1 MFFRPISQWPISEWP
16 ISEWPI
22 SEWPISEWPTF
33 RWKGLPLLVGLLF
46 ILTACQTP
54 ILQSPGAAAV
64 DPAAPAAPAPAAQ
77 EAAPAAP
84 VNEQETLDGIPV
96 GFTAEGYPYRG
107 NPDAPVTVYEYS
119 DYQCPFCQRH
129 VLQTEPALASSF
141 VRPGQAKFVFR
152 DFPLDSLH
160 PNATPASIAANCVM
174 EQGIVPFWRMHDLLF
189 RTQEEWASL
198 PNAADVFV
206 RLAGEAGAD
215 VTLYTPCLADS
226 AIAEQVKASLTEGE
240 ALNFTGTPSFNFVV
254 EETGDAYQLVG
265 AQPYDTFNN
274 WFTTIADGG
283 SPVDPAAAQAQQE
296 GQGEIPLWAVPENWA
311 DNPNQPGVNLAG
323 DFWRGNPDALI
334 TVIEF
339 SDFQC
344 PFCQRHTLETQPIL
358 DEQFVD
364 TGDVMWIFKHF
375 PVQSTHPFAFPA
387 AIFAQ
392 CVGEQGQFWEVHDL
406 LFERMSDWSGSNL
419 ETVFAEIAAELDVD
433 SEALATCRADEATL
447 QNVQSDLMEG
457 SQFVQGTPTF
467 VVIYNNQGR
476 LIPGALPADQ
486 FADAL
491 NKLLA
496 EAKGG
501 Q

>member
-1 MFFRPISQWPISEWP
+1 MSSRRNPLWIGVLLLLAVVIGFFVYRFFVNQP
-16 ISEWPI
+16 
-22 SEWPISEWPTF
+22 
-33 RWKGLPLLVGLLF
+33 V
-46 ILTACQTP
+46 
-54 ILQSPGAAAV
+54 
-64 DPAAPAAPAPAAQ
+64 PAAPEPPPAATVE
-77 EAAPAAP
+77 EAKAPSASPTPSEVVPTP
-84 VNEQETLDGIPV
+84 VPTVAETSASGEQEILDGIPV

-107 NPDAPVTVYEYS
+107 EPDAPVTVYEYS

-129 VLQTEPALASSF
+129 VLQTEPALANSF
-141 VRPGQAKFVFR
+141 VRTGQVKFVFR

-160 PNATPASIAANCVM
+160 PNATPASIAANCVA
-174 EQGIVPFWRMHDLLF
+174 EQGSIPFWKMHDLLF
-189 RTQEEWASL
+189 RSQEEWASL
-198 PNAADVFV
+198 PDASDVFV

-226 AIAEQVKASLTEGE
+226 AIAEQVKASLAEGT
-240 ALNFTGTPSFNFVV
+240 ALGFSGTPSFNFVV
-254 EETGDAYQLVG
+254 EGTGDAYQLVG

-283 SPVDPAAAQAQQE
+283 SPVDPAAAQNQ
-296 GQGEIPLWAVPENWA
+296 GQGEIPLWAIPENWA
-311 DNPNQPGVNLAG
+311 DDPAQPGVNLAG
-323 DFWRGNPDALI
+323 DFWRGNPDAPI
-334 TVIEF
+334 TVVEF

-344 PFCQRHTLETQPIL
+344 PFCQRHTLDTQPLL

-375 PVQSTHPFAFPA
+375 PVQSTHPFAFDA

-392 CVGEQGQFWEVHDL
+392 CVGEQGQFWEVHDI
-406 LFERMSDWSGSNL
+406 LFERLSEWAGSNL
-419 ETVFAEIAAELDVD
+419 ETVFGEIAADLGVD
-433 SEALATCRADEATL
+433 NEQLTTCQADEATL
-447 QNVQSDLMEG
+447 QKVQADLIEG

-467 VVIYNNQGR
+467 VVIHNNQGR

-491 NKLLA
+491 NQLLA

-501 Q
+501 QE

>member
-1 MFFRPISQWPISEWP
+1 MCMRL
-16 ISEWPI
+16 
-22 SEWPISEWPTF
+22 TF
-33 RWKGLPLLVGLLF
+33 PRTGLFLLF
-46 ILTACQTP
+46 AAIFALAGCQQAIPAPGQMTQSTP
-54 ILQSPGAAAV
+54 S
-64 DPAAPAAPAPAAQ
+64 APAQPAEPTATTSSPATPGQ
-77 EAAPAAP
+77 EA
-84 VNEQETLDGIPV
+84 LDGIPV
-96 GFTAEGYPYRG
+96 GFTEEGYPYRG

-129 VLQTEPALASSF
+129 VLQTEPALVSSF
-141 VRPGQAKFVFR
+141 VRPSEVKFVFR

-160 PNATPASIAANCVM
+160 PNATPAAIAANCVM

-189 RTQEEWASL
+189 RTQEEWANL
-198 PNAADVFV
+198 PDPADVFV

-215 VTLYTPCLADS
+215 AGVYNTCLGDS
-226 AIAEQVKASLTEGE
+226 AIADRVKASLTEGGE
-240 ALNFTGTPSFNFVV
+240 LGFTGTPSFNFVV

-274 WFTTIADGG
+274 WFQTIAAGNA
-283 SPVDPAAAQAQQE
+283 PVDPAAAQQQ
-296 GQGEIPLWAVPENWA
+296 GSPEIPVWAIPENWA
-311 DNPNQPGVNLAG
+311 DDPERPGINLAG
-323 DFWRGNPDALI
+323 DFWRGNPDAPI
-334 TVIEF
+334 TVVEF

-344 PFCQRHTLETQPIL
+344 PFCQRHTLNTQPIL

-375 PVQSTHPFAFPA
+375 PVQSTHPYAFPA

-392 CVGEQGQFWEVHDL
+392 CVGEQGHFWEAHDL
-406 LFERMSDWSGSNL
+406 LFQRMSDWAGANQ
-419 ETVFAEIAAELDVD
+419 EVVFGEIAAELGVD
-433 SEALATCRADEATL
+433 TTALETCRADEATL
-447 QNVQSDLMEG
+447 QKVQGDLMEG

-486 FADAL
+486 FSQAL
-491 NKLLA
+491 NQLLA

-501 Q
+501 E

>member
-1 MFFRPISQWPISEWP
+1 M
-16 ISEWPI
+16 
-22 SEWPISEWPTF
+22 
-33 RWKGLPLLVGLLF
+33 
-46 ILTACQTP
+46 
-54 ILQSPGAAAV
+54 
-64 DPAAPAAPAPAAQ
+64 
-77 EAAPAAP
+77 
-84 VNEQETLDGIPV
+84 LDGIPV

-129 VLQTEPALASSF
+129 VLQTEPALSSSF
-141 VRPGQAKFVFR
+141 IRTGQAKFIFR

-189 RTQEEWASL
+189 RTQDEWASL
-198 PNAADVFV
+198 PDPADVFV

-215 VTLYTPCLADS
+215 ATLYTTCLADS
-226 AIAEQVKASLTEGE
+226 GIAERVKASVAEAE
-240 ALNFTGTPSFNFVV
+240 ALEFSGTPSFNFVV
-254 EETGDAYQLVG
+254 EETGNAYQLVG

-283 SPVDPAAAQAQQE
+283 SPVDPAAAQAQEQPE
-296 GQGEIPLWAVPENWA
+296 FPAWAMPENWA
-311 DNPNQPGVNLAG
+311 DDPANPGTNLAG
-323 DFWRGNPDALI
+323 DFWRGNPDAPI
-334 TVIEF
+334 TVVEF

-344 PFCQRHTLETQPIL
+344 PFCQRHTLNTQPIL

-387 AIFAQ
+387 AIFAE
-392 CVGEQGQFWEVHDL
+392 CLGEQGHFWEAHDL
-406 LFERMSDWSGSNL
+406 LFTRMSEWSGSNL
-419 ETVFAEIAAELDVD
+419 ETVFGEIATQLGADADL
-433 SEALATCRADEATL
+433 LATCRADEATL
-447 QNVQSDLMEG
+447 QNVQRDLTEG

-486 FADAL
+486 FAAAL

-496 EAKGG
+496 EAKGSE
-501 Q
+501 

>member
-1 MFFRPISQWPISEWP
+1 MFSRPTSHG
-16 ISEWPI
+16 
-22 SEWPISEWPTF
+22 
-33 RWKGLPLLVGLLF
+33 KGLLLLITLLF
-46 ILTACQTP
+46 VLAGCQAVIP
-54 ILQSPGAAAV
+54 PAIQAPVAPAPQQAATN
-64 DPAAPAAPAPAAQ
+64 APAAPTTAPAA
-77 EAAPAAP
+77 EPTAASTPAEVAPTAPAATESS
-84 VNEQETLDGIPV
+84 EQEMLDGIPV

-141 VRPGQAKFVFR
+141 VRTGQARFVFR
-152 DFPLDSLH
+152 DFPLDALH
-160 PNATPASIAANCVM
+160 PNATPAAIAANCVA
-174 EQGIVPFWRMHDLLF
+174 EQGAAPFWRMHDLLF

-198 PNAADVFV
+198 PDAGDVFA

-215 VTLYTPCLADS
+215 AAVYSACLSDS
-226 AIAEQVKASLTEGE
+226 AIADAVKAGVAE
-240 ALNFTGTPSFNFVV
+240 AAALGFTGTPSFNFVV
-254 EETGDAYQLVG
+254 ESTGSAYQLVG
-265 AQPYDTFNN
+265 AQPYDLFDN
-274 WFTTIADGG
+274 WFQTIADGG
-283 SPVDPAAAQAQQE
+283 EPVDPAAAQNQDP
-296 GQGEIPLWAVPENWA
+296 GEIPLWAVPENWA
-311 DNPNQPGVNLAG
+311 DDPDQPGTNLAG
-323 DFWRGNPDALI
+323 DFWRGSPDAPV

-344 PFCQRHTLETQPIL
+344 PYCQRHSLETQPIL

-364 TGDVMWIFKHF
+364 TGDVMWIYKHF
-375 PVQSTHPFAFPA
+375 PVESTHPFAFPA

-392 CVGEQGQFWEVHDL
+392 CVGEQGKFWEVHQI
-406 LFERMSDWSGSNL
+406 LFERLNEWAGANA
-419 ETVFAEIAAELDVD
+419 ETVFAEIATTLGVD
-433 SEALATCRADEATL
+433 SELLAACQTDEATL
-447 QNVQSDLMEG
+447 EKVQSDLVEG

-486 FADAL
+486 FSEAL
-491 NKLLA
+491 TQLLA